1 MKPFII
7 AFFLTLIFCCSNL
20 FAQQKV
26 KETYVDKVNDFMILY
41 PDDWS
46 LEQGQEGEITL
57 YSPFAEEINNDLN
70 NEEELDSELENT
82 PILEEKIQITPSRW
96 DDGSLEEFVEANFF
110 SVDWS
115 ELFSGFTIVKEGKEK
130 INGNEA
136 IWFVSKY
143 NVGET
148 SAISLFYFI
157 KMFNKV
163 ISFTS
168 FCKEEDFEL
177 DYKIK
182 YLEIIRSTMSYLE
195 TERAN
200 KNK

>member
-1 MKPFII
+1 MKPYRMI
-7 AFFLTLIFCCSNL
+7 FFLTLIFCCSGL
-20 FAQQKV
+20 LAQQ
-26 KETYVDKVNDFMILY
+26 ETKGMYVDKVNDFIIFY

-46 LEQGQEGEITL
+46 LEQGQEGEIIL
-57 YSPFAEEINNDLN
+57 YSPFSDEVN
-70 NEEELDSELENT
+70 NEEELDSESENN
-82 PILEEKIQITPSRW
+82 PIFEEKIQITPSRW
-96 DDGSLEEFVEANFF
+96 DSESLEEFVESNFF
-110 SVDWS
+110 SIDWN
-115 ELFSGFTIVKEGKEK
+115 ELFRGFTIEKEGKEK

-136 IWFVSKY
+136 MWFVAKY
-143 NVGET
+143 NLGET

-182 YLEIIRSTMSYLE
+182 YLEIIRSTRSYLE